1 VAFRIGGDVMK
12 RARSTR
18 PRQAVPKG
26 DTPSPVAPSRDAIAA
41 RAYEL
46 YLARGGADGKDID
59 DWLKAEQDLRA
70 RDSQH

>member
-1 VAFRIGGDVMK
+1 MK

-18 PRQAVPKG
+18 PRQAVPKA

-46 YLARGGADGKDID
+46 YLARGGADGKHID
-59 DWLKAEQDLRA
+59 DWLRAEQDLRA
-70 RDSQH
+70 RDSQD

>member
-1 VAFRIGGDVMK
+1 MK
-12 RARSTR
+12 GARSTR
-18 PRQAVPKG
+18 PPQAVPKG

-59 DWLKAEQDLRA
+59 DWLIAEQDLRA
-70 RDSQH
+70 RTVKINAD